1 MPDRNIHLVKAAF
14 HAQFKKAME
23 LRGITASYYFKKF
36 KLPVEIDDPE
46 SLLPLK
52 PFFQL
57 INVLAIDE
65 EMPDF
70 GSFVAQTT
78 PWHQVLSLGPLI
90 ENSKNLGS
98 LLRTFCDIASSQS
111 SLVKF
116 TLVDEGTSSWFC
128 YSDVPID
135 KGDIQMELY
144 RITSMIQLVQLASG
158 PGWLPEFVSL
168 NMPWNASVKDCPSI
182 TKSTICY
189 SQVDSAISIPTG
201 LLNLPVQVEIPN
213 SLVQDTVKNASQYS
227 EFAASVRQIIDGY
240 VLTGSMTIENLAHL
254 TDQSVRT
261 LQRRLKSAGL
271 NFNLLTNEARY
282 RHATDKL
289 LNSTLS
295 VAEIARLLGYSDPA
309 HFSRAF
315 RRWSGVSPSEF
326 VTANRI
332 RNFRNV

>member
-1 MPDRNIHLVKAAF
+1 MPDRDIHLVKATF
-14 HAQFKKAME
+14 HEQFKKAME
-23 LRGITASYYFKKF
+23 LRGISSSYYFKKF
-36 KLPVEIDDPE
+36 KLPVEIADPE

-78 PWHQVLSLGPLI
+78 PWHQVLSLGSLI
-90 ENSKNLGS
+90 ENSENLGI

-111 SLVKF
+111 SLIKF
-116 TLVDEGTSSWFC
+116 TLVDEGSSFYFC
-128 YSDVPID
+128 YSDIPID

-158 PGWLPEFVSL
+158 SGWLPEYVRL
-168 NMPWNASVKDCPSI
+168 NMPWNAAVKNCPLI
-182 TKSTICY
+182 RESTICY
-189 SQVDSAISIPTG
+189 SQVDSAISIPTE
-201 LLNLPVQVEIPN
+201 LLKLPVQTSIPG
-213 SLVQDTVKNASQYS
+213 SFVHDTTKNASQYS

-240 VLTGSMTIENLAHL
+240 VLTGSLTIEDLAHL
-254 TDQSVRT
+254 TDHSVRT

-271 NFNLLTNEARY
+271 NFNQLVNEAKF
-282 RHATDKL
+282 RHARDKL
-289 LNSTLS
+289 RNSDISVSELAKLLS
-295 VAEIARLLGYSDPA
+295 YSDPA

-315 RRWSGVSPSEF
+315 RRWSGISPSAF
-326 VTANRI
+326 AKQR
-332 RNFRNV
+332 